1 MRSSRLKIAV
11 LSDQRDSYPKPMGRG
26 LARLLQAAGAE
37 PVLLE
42 TGLEALPQTAAH
54 RPRPVGREARLR
66 ALLRRLRQELAYR
79 RLRRQLAGVDAV
91 IVVNH
96 LPAAYHAHFFDDAR
110 LRRDLP
116 RLPVLLYDLIY
127 LGSDPFWT
135 ARLAGR
141 ERDPRMP
148 AGRHYG
154 LNRYDHHL
162 CVTEVNGEP
171 LFPGTEDFSRIGLC
185 LEDPSLHVQPNS
197 EFSALIDFEQ
207 PAHLRERAVQ
217 VAACV
222 EAGVPFRVLHGR
234 YRTEE
239 IRAEYRA
246 CGVYFLAHLESF
258 GLPIAEVQACGAS
271 VLTPDPSWC
280 RPHHLTR
287 GPRTLD
293 RLPDN
298 IRCYDHDQS
307 TLVRMLR
314 QLRETHDPHRI
325 RQRFLEQ
332 QPAFFL
338 GDPKVLGAVVSR
350 IASGDIHARSHLRYP
365 DLRQMAAGTAGG

>member
-1 MRSSRLKIAV
+1 MRSSPVKIAV

-26 LARLLQAAGAE
+26 LARMLRAAGAE
-37 PVLLE
+37 PLLLE
-42 TGLEALPQTAAH
+42 NGLDALPQTADR

-66 ALLRRLRQELAYR
+66 AWLKRLRQQLAYR

-96 LPAAYHAHFFDDAR
+96 LPAAYHAHFFADAR

-127 LGSDPFWT
+127 LGTDPFWST
-135 ARLAGR
+135 RLAGR
-141 ERDPRMP
+141 ESDPRMP
-148 AGRHYG
+148 AGEHRG
-154 LNRYDHHL
+154 LDRYDHHL

-185 LEDPSLHVQPNS
+185 LEDPTLHVQSNP
-197 EFSALIDFEQ
+197 EFCALIDFEQ

-271 VLTPDPSWC
+271 VLTPDLSWC

-287 GPRTLD
+287 GARTPDL
-293 RLPDN
+293 LPDN
-298 IRCYDHDQS
+298 IHCYEHDQP

-314 QLRETHDPHRI
+314 QLRESHDPHRI

-332 QPAFFL
+332 QPAFYH
-338 GDPKVLGAVVSR
+338 GDPQALASVVSR
-350 IASGDIHARSHLRYP
+350 IASGELHAGSHRRYP
-365 DLRQMAAGTAGG
+365 DLRTMLAGAARS